1 MNVKTLKTAYISI
14 RMATTIRIGN
24 LIIKIGLFTN
34 NISFQ

>member
-1 MNVKTLKTAYISI
+1 MNVMTIKMAYIII